1 MGGFQ
6 PRSWHRLTLAAVAGG
21 GIALSAIL
29 AVHFSN
35 TQIEEKRQQLIVEA
49 TGFADDLEEYLQ
61 SREMIAKT
69 VGAVFE
75 APDLSQ
81 PEPLR
86 SIGKKVLALTPDIA
100 VMAWIPQV
108 DPSRIHEV
116 LNALSAAGRPP
127 QLYGPNF
134 ETLDVTDTRRVL
146 YPVVDVEPKSA
157 DNQVGLGMDI
167 GLLPSRKAAFEQAR
181 DEQRVIAT
189 APLRL
194 LQPFNTTGYVLYSP
208 VYNERGFVGCINFAF
223 RVDQLLN
230 GFAHG
235 RRIPMNFRVYDATD
249 AGQLKY
255 LGGVTRQ
262 GEIDTVNSS
271 VRSDDAAAVRH
282 SVDFAG
288 RKILVLFDPGPDLV
302 QVGMQQALLIGFL
315 GLLLTG
321 MILWGMYYL
330 MRSSRRLAS
339 EIATT
344 NSMKASLEL
353 LNRELVH
360 RVGNL
365 LAVAQGII
373 RLSYD
378 ASLSTVEFRDSIL
391 TRLHAFHQSVG
402 LINREDWKGV
412 WLHELLQ
419 TELAPVADRIN
430 VSGHDALLKPK
441 AAQSLSLLFYELMT
455 NSSKH
460 GALSTREGKVTVE
473 WEIKD
478 SDSGRLFCFQW
489 QEHDHGIIK
498 PPTRQ
503 GFGTKLL
510 TRLVPGD
517 LSGRATLNYESG
529 WFRYE
534 LEASVERIVE
544 QESNAAV
551 IVKAVT
557 DLPIGA

>member
-1 MGGFQ
+1 MDGFQ
-6 PRSWHRLTLAAVAGG
+6 SRSWHRLTLAAVAGG

-35 TQIEEKRQQLIVEA
+35 MQIEERRHQLIVEA
-49 TGFADDLEEYLQ
+49 TGFADDLEGYLQ
-61 SREMIAKT
+61 SREMIAKA
-69 VGAVFE
+69 VGTVFE
-75 APDLSQ
+75 APDLSR
-81 PEPLR
+81 PGPLR
-86 SIGKKVLALTPDIA
+86 LIGKKVLALTPDIA

-108 DPSRIHEV
+108 DPSRIHDV

-127 QLYGPNF
+127 QLYGPHF
-134 ETLDVTDTRRVL
+134 ETLDVTNIRRVL
-146 YPVVDVEPKSA
+146 YPIVDIEPKSA
-157 DNQVGLGMDI
+157 DNQVGLGLDI
-167 GLLPSRKAAFEQAR
+167 GLFPSRKAAFEKAR

-189 APLRL
+189 TPVELF
-194 LQPFNTTGYVLYSP
+194 QPFNKTGYILYSP

-223 RVDQLLN
+223 RVDQLLK
-230 GFAHG
+230 GFVHG
-235 RRIPMNFRVYDATD
+235 RRIPMTFDVYDATD
-249 AGQLKY
+249 AAQLKY

-262 GEIDTVNSS
+262 GEINTVNPSA
-271 VRSDDAAAVRH
+271 RSDDAEAVRH

-288 RKILVLFDPGPDLV
+288 RKILVQFDPGPDLI
-302 QVGMQQALLIGFL
+302 QVGMQQALLIGFF

-330 MRSSRRLAS
+330 MRSSRRLES
-339 EIATT
+339 EIATS
-344 NSMKASLEL
+344 NSMKVNLEL
-353 LNRELVH
+353 MNRELVH

-373 RLSYD
+373 QLSYN
-378 ASLSTVEFRDSIL
+378 ASLSAVEFKDSIIG
-391 TRLHAFHQSVG
+391 RLHALQRSVG

-419 TELAPVADRIN
+419 IELAPVADRIN
-430 VSGHDALLKPK
+430 VSGRDALLKPK

-460 GALSTREGKVTVE
+460 GALSTREGKVTAE

-489 QEHDHGIIK
+489 QEHGHGIIK
-498 PPTRQ
+498 PPTRH

-517 LSGRATLNYESG
+517 LLGRATLNYESG
-529 WFRYE
+529 WFR
-534 LEASVERIVE
+534 
-544 QESNAAV
+544 
-551 IVKAVT
+551 
-557 DLPIGA
+557 